1 MAMGQAGA
9 NTDSENGYAVY
20 AGVRYDID
28 AIGLKLGAEYNW
40 GSKYWVAF
48 TPGHD
53 DLYMSKLATRGNAYE
68 IYLIYDLPTGEAIS
82 KFAKTFV
89 RLGWQYYDYNYAGG
103 SNYNFKPYDL
113 DDDRAALQALGMNPV
128 ESANQ
133 VYLTFEAY
141 F

>member
-1 MAMGQAGA
+1 
-9 NTDSENGYAVY
+9 
-20 AGVRYDID
+20 
-28 AIGLKLGAEYNW
+28 
-40 GSKYWVAF
+40 
-48 TPGHD
+48 
-53 DLYMSKLATRGNAYE
+53 MSKLATRGNAYE